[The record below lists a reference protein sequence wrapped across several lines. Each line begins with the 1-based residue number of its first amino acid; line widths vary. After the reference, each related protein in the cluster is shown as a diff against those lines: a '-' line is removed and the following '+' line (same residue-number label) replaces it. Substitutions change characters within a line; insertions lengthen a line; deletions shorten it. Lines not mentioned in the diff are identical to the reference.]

1 MRKVLL
7 DRRGTGEI
15 CEKICEKIGEED
27 AKARGELLCIEY
39 QVLHKICKGA

>member
-7 DRRGTGEI
+7 DRRGTGE
-15 CEKICEKIGEED
+15 ICEKIGEED